1 MCFWATLR
9 KMYGSIQVVVAVG
22 SLRGLIIDL
31 SRSKVHGKK
40 CTQSVFKSDD
50 TLYLFS
56 SLGNSLGATTTAAIV
71 IAI

>member
-1 MCFWATLR
+1 M
-9 KMYGSIQVVVAVG
+9 VVAVG

-56 SLGNSLGATTTAAIV
+56 SLGNSLGATITAVAAI
-71 IAI
+71 